1 MSISQTA
8 INGVAMPDKVY
19 VVVTDPKRGLA
30 EDFVSLILPRVME
43 NYTLELETI
52 IQNLKAALGVGS
64 KQAGSKTVKKL
75 LAENEARM
83 VKVLSGEP
91 AEKIKKFYVD
101 ALVAEFTEEDLR
113 MAVFQEQFTV
123 KFNALAAR
131 SEAVFKEALG
141 GV

>member
-1 MSISQTA
+1 
-8 INGVAMPDKVY
+8 MPGKAS
-19 VVVTDPKRGLA
+19 VVVTDVKRGLA
-30 EDFVSLILPRVME
+30 EDFVALILPRVME
-43 NYTLELETI
+43 NYTLELDSI
-52 IQNLKAALGVGS
+52 IESLKASLGMGS
-64 KQAGSKTVKKL
+64 KQAGSKVIKKL

-91 AEKIKKFYVD
+91 AEKIKKFYVE

-113 MAVFQEQFTV
+113 MAVFQERFTV
-123 KFNALAAR
+123 KFNGLAAR

>member
-1 MSISQTA
+1 
-8 INGVAMPDKVY
+8 MPDKVS
-19 VVVTDPKRGLA
+19 VSVTDVKRALA
-30 EDFVSLILPRVME
+30 EEFVSLILPRVME

-52 IQNLKAALGVGS
+52 IQNLKASLGYGS
-64 KQAGSKTVKKL
+64 KQAGSKAVKKL

-91 AEKIKKFYVD
+91 AEKIKNFYVE
-101 ALVAEFTEEDLR
+101 ALVADFTEEDLR
-113 MAVFQEQFTV
+113 MAVFQERFTV
-123 KFNALAAR
+123 KFNGLAAR